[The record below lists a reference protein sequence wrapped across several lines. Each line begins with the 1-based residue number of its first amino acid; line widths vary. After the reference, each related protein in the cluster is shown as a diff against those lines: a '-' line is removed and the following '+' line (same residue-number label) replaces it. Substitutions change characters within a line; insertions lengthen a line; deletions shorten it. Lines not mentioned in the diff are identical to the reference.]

1 MVFRIRF
8 VSYAVLS
15 SLLLLFLS
23 CGNSTDSDGEGEGTV
38 YDSLP
43 PFEKDTCIYPKSIR
57 SSSFMFPENVFGDVN
72 VVDDDYSTVWKTLP
86 GLITGEY
93 VEFDFD
99 SIFLES
105 VYVHITKD
113 IRFGKVK
120 NLRVYADNTLL
131 GTFPTET
138 RLPVNRKVNT
148 LRVELGETDGIN
160 KVDFPIVQD
169 SSRNLLLINESFE
182 SVYTSKSVAVSE
194 IEFFGVGGKKYPIRS
209 IPEKKAKM
217 NFYGVVPPSE
227 LHNQRNLFDGKPQFG
242 WSGPGETKEKILL
255 FSFEEDQI
263 INGIYFP
270 YTKDLNIKRIG
281 FRLRKRPLPEYEV
294 KPNGD
299 KGLFIQLKNTLK
311 GKNFELIILKTA
323 PGAKPFIPELLF
335 HDGSR
340 YFGIF
345 SDSLEFYRNLRVD
358 SAKGSPIENYLDG
371 RVSYSR
377 TWEIFPKPLEE
388 IFAKKGIKRDTIN
401 HVTEERKIV
410 FRISSNATFI
420 IAETI
425 LETRMDKRGMKQF
438 ITTERTAEGYWM
450 YKSKSSDQVQISCH
464 ADLLIKRKVT
474 ADTGEKPAEQ
484 TTREKTVFECT
495 LARAYISFSGLLDGF
510 PTTY

>member
-1 MVFRIRF
+1 MVFGIRS
-8 VSYAVLS
+8 VYCTVLS
-15 SLLLLFLS
+15 GLLILLLS
-23 CGNSTDSDGEGEGTV
+23 CGGSGNSDTDGEGTV

-43 PFEKDTCIYPKSIR
+43 PFEKDTCIYPISIR

-72 VVDDDYSTVWKTLP
+72 VVDDDYSTVWKTIP

-99 SIFLES
+99 SLFVES
-105 VYVHITKD
+105 IYVHITKD
-113 IRFGKVK
+113 LRFGKVK
-120 NLRVYADNTLL
+120 NLRVFADHTLL
-131 GTFPTET
+131 GTFPTEI

-169 SSRNLLLINESFE
+169 SSRNLLLISESLE

-194 IEFFGVGGKKYPIRS
+194 IEFFGAGGKKYPIRS

-217 NFYGVVPPSE
+217 NFYGVIAPSE
-227 LHNQRNLFDGKPQFG
+227 LHNQRLLFDGKPQFG
-242 WSGPGETKEKILL
+242 WSGPGESKEKILL
-255 FSFEEDQI
+255 FSFEEDQV

-270 YTKDLNIKRIG
+270 YTADLNIKRIG

-294 KPNGD
+294 KPRGG

-311 GKNFELIILKTA
+311 GKNFEMIILKTT
-323 PGAKPFIPELLF
+323 PGENPFIPELLF

-358 SAKGSPIENYLDG
+358 SARGSPIENYLDG

-377 TWEIFPKPLEE
+377 TWKIFPKPLEE
-388 IFAKKGIKRDTIN
+388 VFAKKGIKNDSIN
-401 HVTEERKIV
+401 HTTEERRIV
-410 FRISSNATFI
+410 FRISSNATFLI
-420 IAETI
+420 EETI
-425 LETRMDKRGMKQF
+425 RETKMDRKGEAQIMS
-438 ITTERTAEGYWM
+438 TERTAEGYWN
-450 YKSKSSDQVQISCH
+450 YKKKSTGEVQIVCH
-464 ADLLIKRKVT
+464 ADLLIKRKVMS
-474 ADTGEKPAEQ
+474 AAGEKQEGKI
-484 TTREKTVFECT
+484 REKTVFECT
-495 LARAYISFSGLLDGF
+495 LTGDYISFSGLFDGF

>member
-1 MVFRIRF
+1 M
-8 VSYAVLS
+8 
-15 SLLLLFLS
+15 
-23 CGNSTDSDGEGEGTV
+23 

-99 SIFLES
+99 SIYLES

-113 IRFGKVK
+113 LRFGKVK
-120 NLRVYADNTLL
+120 NLRVFADNNLL

-138 RLPVNRKVNT
+138 RLPINRKVNT

-160 KVDFPIVQD
+160 KVDFPIIQD
-169 SSRNLLLINESFE
+169 SSRNLLLIHESFE

-194 IEFFGVGGKKYPIRS
+194 IEFFGAGGKKYPIRS

-217 NFYGVVPPSE
+217 NFYGVIPPSE
-227 LHNQRNLFDGKPQFG
+227 LHNQRLLFDGKPQFG
-242 WSGPGETKEKILL
+242 WIGPGEAKEKILL
-255 FSFEEDQI
+255 FSFEEEQI

-270 YTKDLNIKRIG
+270 YTQDLNIRRIG

-294 KPNGD
+294 KPKGD
-299 KGLFIQLKNTLK
+299 QGLFIQLKNTLK
-311 GKNFELIILKTA
+311 GKNFELIILKTN
-323 PGAKPFIPELLF
+323 PGANPFIPELLF

-358 SAKGSPIENYLDG
+358 SARGTPLENHLDG

-377 TWEIFPKPLEE
+377 TWEIFPRPLEE
-388 IFAKKGIKRDTIN
+388 IFRKKGVKKDTVN
-401 HVTEERKIV
+401 HITEERNVV
-410 FRISSNATFI
+410 FRISSNATFLVE
-420 IAETI
+420 ETI
-425 LETRMDKRGMKQF
+425 RETKTDQRGVKQ
-438 ITTERTAEGYWM
+438 ITITERTAEGYWI
-450 YKSKSSDQVQISCH
+450 YKTKSAEQVQIACH
-464 ADLLIKRKVT
+464 ADLLIKRKIIT
-474 ADTGEKPAEQ
+474 ATGEKTAEEKM
-484 TTREKTVFECT
+484 REKTVFECT
-495 LARAYISFSGLLDGF
+495 ITSAYLSFSDLFDGF